1 MLKEIVLKI
10 NNEQCDFIIRAIDS
24 YIYTT
29 SDVMSYDEIQHR
41 RTTVIDPI
49 FEQLPD
55 ELF

>member
-1 MLKEIVLKI
+1 MKEYQLTL
-10 NNEQCDFIIRAIDS
+10 NEEQCDFIIRAIDS
-24 YIYTT
+24 YRYTT

-41 RTTVIDPI
+41 QTTVIDPI

>member
-10 NNEQCDFIIRAIDS
+10 NEEQCDFIIKAIDS
-24 YIYTT
+24 YRYTT
-29 SDVMSYDEIQHR
+29 SDVMSYDEIQYR
-41 RTTVIDPI
+41 QTTVIDPI

>member
-10 NNEQCDFIIRAIDS
+10 NEEQCDFIIRAIDS
-24 YIYTT
+24 YRYTT
-29 SDVMSYDEIQHR
+29 SDVMSYDEIQYR
-41 RTTVIDPI
+41 QTTVIDPI